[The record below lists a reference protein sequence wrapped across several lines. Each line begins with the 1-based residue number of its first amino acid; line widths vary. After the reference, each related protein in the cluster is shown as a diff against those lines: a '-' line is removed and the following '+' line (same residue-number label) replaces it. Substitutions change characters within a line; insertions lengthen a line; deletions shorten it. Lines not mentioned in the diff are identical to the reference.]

1 MITISLKMITTILY
15 LCSQNFDMAE
25 RLRDNRKT
33 EEIRAKA
40 RETKLEIDNFIYPI
54 FIEEGNNIKT
64 EIKSMPDFFRFSLD
78 RVNEELDEVV
88 ALGIKAIVLFGIPLH
103 KDAEGSESWNDEGII
118 QKAIRQIKND
128 YPNLQVIADVC
139 FCEYTDHGHCGVIHN
154 NDVDNDLTL
163 ANLRKQTL
171 AQAKAGV
178 DMVAPS
184 GMMDFAVREMR
195 DELDKNGFEHIPIMG
210 YSVKYCSA
218 YYGPFRDAVE
228 SAPSFGDRR
237 TYQMDPANRKE
248 AIPEAQTD
256 ADEGAQILM
265 VKPALSYL
273 DIIRDLKNN
282 FDLPIAAYN
291 VSGEY
296 SMIKAAGANGWID
309 EQKVM
314 METLLSIKRA
324 GANIII
330 TYHAKEAAKQ
340 LKMENDKMVN

>member
-1 MITISLKMITTILY
+1 MST
-15 LCSQNFDMAE
+15 
-25 RLRDNRKT
+25 RLRDNRKN
-33 EEIRAKA
+33 EEIRAKV
-40 RETKLEIDNFIYPI
+40 RETYLQVTDFIYPL
-54 FIEEGNNIKT
+54 FIEEGNNIKK
-64 EIKSMPDFFRFSLD
+64 EIVSMPGIFRYSLD
-78 RVNEELDEVV
+78 KINEELDEVV
-88 ALGIKAIVLFGIPLH
+88 ELGIKSVILFGIPLH
-103 KDAEGSESWNDEGII
+103 KDAEGSESWNDEGIV
-118 QKAIRQIKND
+118 QKAIRYIKKE

-139 FCEYTDHGHCGVIHN
+139 FCEYTDHGHCGVLCNH
-154 NDVDNDLTL
+154 DVDNDLTL
-163 ANLRKQTL
+163 VNLKKQVL

-184 GMMDFAVREMR
+184 GMMDFAVREIR
-195 DELDKNGFEHIPIMG
+195 AELDQNGFQHIPIMG

-218 YYGPFRDAVE
+218 YYGPFRDAAD

-237 TYQMDPANRKE
+237 TYQMDPANRNEAIKE
-248 AIPEAQTD
+248 AQAD
-256 ADEGAQILM
+256 VDEGAVILM

-296 SMIKAAGANGWID
+296 AMIKAAGKNGWID

-324 GANIII
+324 GADIII
-330 TYHAKEAAKQ
+330 TYFAKEAAK
-340 LKMENDKMVN
+340 LLNK

>member
-1 MITISLKMITTILY
+1 MST
-15 LCSQNFDMAE
+15 
-25 RLRDNRKT
+25 RLRDNRKN
-33 EEIRAKA
+33 EEIRAKV
-40 RETKLEIDNFIYPI
+40 RETHLQVTDFIYPL
-54 FIEEGNNIKT
+54 FIEEGNNIKK
-64 EIKSMPDFFRFSLD
+64 EIVSMPGIFRYSLD
-78 RVNEELDEVV
+78 KINEELDEVV
-88 ALGIKAIVLFGIPLH
+88 ELGIKSVILFGIPLH
-103 KDAEGSESWNDEGII
+103 KDAEGSESWNDEGIV
-118 QKAIRQIKND
+118 QKAIRYIKKE

-139 FCEYTDHGHCGVIHN
+139 FCEYTDHGHCGVLCNH
-154 NDVDNDLTL
+154 DVDNDLTL
-163 ANLRKQTL
+163 VNLKKQVL

-184 GMMDFAVREMR
+184 GMMDFAVREIR
-195 DELDKNGFEHIPIMG
+195 AELDQNGFQHIPIMG

-218 YYGPFRDAVE
+218 YYGPFRDAAD

-237 TYQMDPANRKE
+237 TYQMDPANRNEAIKE
-248 AIPEAQTD
+248 AQAD
-256 ADEGAQILM
+256 VDEGAVILM

-296 SMIKAAGANGWID
+296 AMIKAAGKNGWID

-324 GANIII
+324 GADIII
-330 TYHAKEAAKQ
+330 TYFAKEAARILRQ
-340 LKMENDKMVN
+340 

>member
-1 MITISLKMITTILY
+1 MT
-15 LCSQNFDMAE
+15 Q

-33 EEIRAKA
+33 EEIRSSS
-40 RETKLEIDNFIYPI
+40 RETELQISNFVYPL
-54 FIEEGNNIKT
+54 FIEEAEGIKK
-64 EIKSMPDFFRFSLD
+64 EIVSMPGIFRYSLD
-78 RVNEELDEVV
+78 RINEELDEVV
-88 ALGIKAIVLFGIPLH
+88 ALGIKSVILFGIPLN
-103 KDAEGSESWNDEGII
+103 KDAEGSESWNEDGII
-118 QKAIRQIKND
+118 QKAIRYIKTN
-128 YPNLQVIADVC
+128 YPTLLVIADVC
-139 FCEYTDHGHCGVIHN
+139 FCEYTDHGHCGVLCD

-163 ANLRKQTL
+163 VNIRKQVL
-171 AQAKAGV
+171 AQARAGV

-195 DELDKNGFEHIPIMG
+195 DELDKNGFQDILIMG
-210 YSVKYCSA
+210 YSVKYCSS
-218 YYGPFRDAVE
+218 YYGPFRDAAD

-237 TYQMDPANRKE
+237 TYQMDPANRNEALKE
-248 AIPEAQTD
+248 AQADI
-256 ADEGAQILM
+256 DEGAEILM

-273 DIIRDLKNN
+273 DIIRDLKNK

-296 SMIKAAGANGWID
+296 AMIKAAGANGWID

-324 GANIII
+324 GADIII

-340 LKMENDKMVN
+340 LNMKNDSMNN

>member
-1 MITISLKMITTILY
+1 MST
-15 LCSQNFDMAE
+15 
-25 RLRDNRKT
+25 RLRDNRKN
-33 EEIRAKA
+33 EEIRAKV
-40 RETKLEIDNFIYPI
+40 RETHLQVTDFIYPL
-54 FIEEGNNIKT
+54 FIEEGNNIKK
-64 EIKSMPDFFRFSLD
+64 EIVSMPGIFRYSLD
-78 RVNEELDEVV
+78 KINEELDEVV
-88 ALGIKAIVLFGIPLH
+88 ELGIKSVILFGIPLH
-103 KDAEGSESWNDEGII
+103 KDAEGSESWNDEGIV
-118 QKAIRQIKND
+118 QKAIRYIKKE

-139 FCEYTDHGHCGVIHN
+139 FCEYTDHGHCGVLCNH
-154 NDVDNDLTL
+154 DVDNNLTL
-163 ANLRKQTL
+163 VNLKKQVL

-184 GMMDFAVREMR
+184 GMMDFAVRDIR
-195 DELDKNGFEHIPIMG
+195 AELDQNGFQHIPIMG

-218 YYGPFRDAVE
+218 YYGPFRDAAD

-237 TYQMDPANRKE
+237 TYQMDPANRNEAIKE
-248 AIPEAQTD
+248 AQAD
-256 ADEGAQILM
+256 VDEGAVILM

-296 SMIKAAGANGWID
+296 AMIKAAGKNGWID

-324 GANIII
+324 GADIII
-330 TYHAKEAAKQ
+330 TYFAKEAAK
-340 LKMENDKMVN
+340 LLNK

>member
-1 MITISLKMITTILY
+1 
-15 LCSQNFDMAE
+15 MAE

-33 EEIRAKA
+33 EEIRNAV
-40 RETKLEIDNFIYPI
+40 RETHLQVSDFIYPL
-54 FIEEGNNIKT
+54 FIEEAENIKK
-64 EIKSMPDFFRFSLD
+64 EIVSMPGIFRYSLD
-78 RVNEELDEVV
+78 RINEELDEIV
-88 ALGIKAIVLFGIPLH
+88 ALGIKSVILFGIPLN

-118 QKAIRQIKND
+118 QKGIRHIKAN
-128 YPNLQVIADVC
+128 YPTLQVIADVC
-139 FCEYTDHGHCGVIHN
+139 FCEYTDHGHCGVLCE

-163 ANLRKQTL
+163 VNLRKQVL

-184 GMMDFAVREMR
+184 GMMDFAVREIR
-195 DELDKNGFEHIPIMG
+195 DELDKNGFEKIPVMG
-210 YSVKYCSA
+210 YSVKYCSS
-218 YYGPFRDAVE
+218 YYGPFRDAAD

-237 TYQMDPANRKE
+237 TYQMDPANRNEALKE
-248 AIPEAQTD
+248 AQAD
-256 ADEGAQILM
+256 VDEGAEILM

-324 GANIII
+324 GADIII
-330 TYHAKEAAKQ
+330 TYFAKEAAKI
-340 LKMENDKMVN
+340 LRNE

>member
-1 MITISLKMITTILY
+1 M
-15 LCSQNFDMAE
+15 SQ

-33 EEIRAKA
+33 EEIRKSV
-40 RETKLEIDNFIYPI
+40 RETHLNISDFIYPL
-54 FIEEGNNIKT
+54 FIEEADNIKK
-64 EIKSMPDFFRFSLD
+64 EIISMPGIFRYSLD
-78 RVNEELDEVV
+78 RINEELDEVV
-88 ALGIKAIVLFGIPLH
+88 ALGIKSVILFGIPLN
-103 KDAEGSESWNDEGII
+103 KDAEGSESWNEDGII
-118 QKAIRQIKND
+118 QKGIRHIKAC
-128 YPNLQVIADVC
+128 YPSLQVIADVC
-139 FCEYTDHGHCGVIHN
+139 FCEYTDHGHCGVLCE

-163 ANLRKQTL
+163 VNIRKQVL

-184 GMMDFAVREMR
+184 GMMDFAVKEIRQ
-195 DELDKNGFEHIPIMG
+195 ELDNNGYQHVPVMG
-210 YSVKYCSA
+210 YSVKYCSS
-218 YYGPFRDAVE
+218 YYGPFRDAAD

-237 TYQMDPANRKE
+237 TYQMDPANRAEALKE
-248 AIPEAQTD
+248 AQAD
-256 ADEGAQILM
+256 VDEGAEILM

-273 DIIRDLKNN
+273 DIIRDLKNK

-324 GANIII
+324 GADIII
-330 TYHAKEAAKQ
+330 TYFAKEAAKI
-340 LKMENDKMVN
+340 LRNE